1 VRRVAGALGAVC
13 AVLVGLA
20 LSGAG
25 GIGNEPA
32 HPSGSSYRVDAI
44 FDNAS
49 FLIPGQDVK
58 IAGAKAGSV
67 VDVTLTPQHKARIQ
81 MQVGKEFAPFRSDA
95 DCTIQPQSLIG
106 EKFIQCTPGTPQGTP
121 LRSSGG
127 EAPTVLLANT
137 HSPVDIDLV
146 NATFRAPTSQRLA
159 ILLDELGA
167 GFAARGDD
175 LNAAIRRANPALQ
188 ETRRVLGIL
197 SADRARL
204 RSLIGASDQVIARL
218 AEHRGAI
225 KGFLHHGAAVA
236 KVTAQRSAKL
246 EESARRLPALL
257 AEAQPALS
265 NLRTLAEQ
273 GTPILRDA
281 GAAAPQLRRL
291 AHSAGPLADAARPAL
306 TRLGKAAKAGAPALA
321 AAAPVVKQLRAFA
334 RAALPTGV
342 RVNDLVQSLRQR
354 GVVEGLQTFTYFAAL
369 ATSRFDKYSH
379 TLPAHL
385 LGSQCSQYATTTV
398 AGCSA
403 NFAGGGATATAKARK
418 RRNHHARRR
427 HHRHGEAAP
436 PAAGEPGAPSAP
448 TAPQVPAVPE
458 IHLPGLPPVHVP
470 DLPKPPLGA
479 KGLLDYLLG

>member
-1 VRRVAGALGAVC
+1 VRRLAGAAGAVC
-13 AVLVGLA
+13 AVAIGLA
-20 LSGAG
+20 LSAAG
-25 GIGNEPA
+25 D
-32 HPSGSSYRVDAI
+32 GSSGGTYRVDAI

-67 VDVTLTPQHKARIQ
+67 VDVTLTPEHKARIQ
-81 MQVGKEFAPFRSDA
+81 MEVGKEFAPFRSDA

-106 EKFIQCTPGTPQGTP
+106 EKFIQCTPGTPQGAP
-121 LRSSGG
+121 LRPTGG
-127 EAPTVLLANT
+127 EAPTLPLANT

-146 NATFRAPTSQRLA
+146 NATFRAPTNQRLA

-197 SADRARL
+197 SSDRTRL
-204 RSLIGASDQVIARL
+204 GSLIASSDQVIARL
-218 AEHRGAI
+218 AAHRGAV
-225 KGFLHHGAAVA
+225 KGFLRHGASVA
-236 KVTAQRSAKL
+236 RVTAQRSAKL
-246 EESARRLPALL
+246 GETARRLPALL

-281 GAAAPQLRRL
+281 RAAAPQLRRL
-291 AHSAGPLADAARPAL
+291 ARQAGPLADAARPAL
-306 TRLGKAAKAGAPALA
+306 TRLGAAAKAGAPALA
-321 AAAPVVKQLRAFA
+321 AAAPVVTQVRAFA
-334 RAALPTGV
+334 RAALPAGIGV
-342 RVNDLVQSLRQR
+342 DDLFASLRQR

-385 LGSQCSQYATTTV
+385 IGTQCSQYATATV

-403 NFAGGGATATAKARK
+403 NFAGGGAEAKAK
-418 RRNHHARRR
+418 AKTRRR
-427 HHRHGEAAP
+427 HARHRHRHKAAP
-436 PAAGEPGAPSAP
+436 PSAAPATPSP
-448 TAPQVPAVPE
+448 TPPATPSIPTPQVPE
-458 IHLPGLPPVHVP
+458 IRVPGLPPVHLP
-470 DLPKPPLGA
+470 DVPKPPLGA